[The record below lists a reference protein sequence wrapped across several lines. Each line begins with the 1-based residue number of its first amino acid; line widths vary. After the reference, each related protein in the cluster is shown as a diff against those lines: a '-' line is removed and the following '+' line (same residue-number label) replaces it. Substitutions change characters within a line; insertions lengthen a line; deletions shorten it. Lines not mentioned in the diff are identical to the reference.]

1 MHILVVDDH
10 QLFRS
15 GLIQLLQGLSRI
27 RKISEAES
35 IAEARRLIRENGN
48 FGLIL
53 LDYELPDGKGIN
65 LLMEI
70 KRQYPEQKVAMLSA
84 WEDIELMRRS
94 LEIGALG
101 YIPKST
107 RATILL
113 TAIQLM
119 LEGGTY
125 IPPHLLSL
133 IRDEPIEEPMSSS
146 KHLTERQLEV
156 LKLIRSG
163 MTNKEIARLL
173 GISEATVKAHVTAI
187 LRYKGVSSRNKLLL
201 WRKRTKKRKRSRS

>member
-1 MHILVVDDH
+1 MHILIVDDH

-15 GLIQLLQGLSRI
+15 GLIQLLQRVSRI
-27 RKISEAES
+27 KEIVEAES
-35 IAEARRLIRENGN
+35 LAEARRIIRKNCV
-48 FGLIL
+48 FDLVL
-53 LDYELPDGKGIN
+53 LDYELPDGNGIN

-70 KRQYPEQKVAMLSA
+70 KLQHPEQKVAMLSA
-84 WEDIELMRRS
+84 WEDIELMKRS
-94 LEIGALG
+94 FEIGALG

-113 TAIQLM
+113 MAIQLV
-119 LEGGTY
+119 LAGGTY

-133 IRDEPIEEPMSSS
+133 IQDEEKKVSQKTG

-156 LKLIRSG
+156 LSLILSG

-187 LRYKGVSSRNKLLL
+187 LRYKGVSSRNKLLVE
-201 WRKRTKKRKRSRS
+201 KPDE

>member
-133 IRDEPIEEPMSSS
+133 IRDEPKEEPVSSS

-201 WRKRTKKRKRSRS
+201 EKADEEA

>member
-15 GLIQLLQGLSRI
+15 GLIQLLQGIPRI
-27 RKISEAES
+27 SEIAEAES
-35 IAEARRLIRENGN
+35 IAQAREIIRRNCS
-48 FGLIL
+48 FDLVL

-65 LLMEI
+65 LLTEI
-70 KRQYPEQKVAMLSA
+70 KRQHPDQKVAMLSA
-84 WEDIELMRRS
+84 WEDIELMKRS

-113 TAIQLM
+113 MAIQLM

-133 IRDEPIEEPMSSS
+133 IRDEVKEHSLNGN

-156 LKLIRSG
+156 LNLIRSG
-163 MTNKEIARLL
+163 MSNKEIARLL

-187 LRYKGVSSRNKLLL
+187 LRYKGVSSRNKLLME
-201 WRKRTKKRKRSRS
+201 KADE